1 MLVYKMSQIKNL
13 FRKIEVLTLTPYFI
27 LVFLMLSGSNLMA
40 KNDYQVSGKI
50 NIDALTVA
58 KFRNEFGANS
68 INTELKLEVW
78 SVTYR
83 GVKVNQQDEVRVYF
97 NEKIES
103 SIVERNSK
111 LVANGVEV
119 SYTIRNIPAGEDYV
133 LLYYFNKMPADISY
147 SKLESKLYQNANSKL
162 LRHSTNVRLQLTSD
176 TKYGAIYLDPNN
188 LKAQELSVS
197 SLEGTP
203 IATF

>member
-103 SIVERNSK
+103 SIV
-111 LVANGVEV
+111 
-119 SYTIRNIPAGEDYV
+119 
-133 LLYYFNKMPADISY
+133 
-147 SKLESKLYQNANSKL
+147 
-162 LRHSTNVRLQLTSD
+162 
-176 TKYGAIYLDPNN
+176 
-188 LKAQELSVS
+188 
-197 SLEGTP
+197 
-203 IATF
+203 